1 MSRLLSI
8 VIPTFN
14 EKDNIVPLVKQIA
27 QALPGY
33 DYEAVFVDDNS
44 SDGTAEAI
52 ESLAGEYPVRV
63 MVRKDERGLASAVVH
78 GINNSDSEYVLVMDA
93 DLQHPP
99 EVIPALIEKA
109 KSGADVVIGS
119 RYVPGGGCQDWGL
132 ARRIISKGAL
142 GLAHLFLPATR
153 PVNDPMSGFF
163 MFNRRVV
170 SGVELKP
177 AGYKIL
183 LEILMEGN
191 IKSTAEVPFI
201 FVNRS
206 GGESKLN
213 ARQQIE
219 YLRHLYSLMKRTGEL
234 LRFFKFCLVGLSGVF
249 VNQGILWI
257 LTEFA
262 GLPYQASAVVSIEAS
277 IISNFILNDFFTF
290 PQRRAPGARPFF
302 NRLWKFNLVSL
313 IGAAINFGILM
324 LLTEVAQVHYLV
336 SNLIGIIAATLWNY
350 LVNTSW
356 TWR

>member
-14 EKDNIVPLVKQIA
+14 EKDNIVPLIEQMRK
-27 QALPGY
+27 ALAGY
-33 DYEAVFVDDNS
+33 DYETVFVDDNS

-52 ESLAGEYPVRV
+52 ESLASKYPVRV
-63 MVRKDERGLASAVVH
+63 LVRKDERGLASAVVH

-109 KSGADVVIGS
+109 KSSVDVVIGS
-119 RYVPGGGCQDWGL
+119 RYVEGGGCQDWGII
-132 ARRIISKGAL
+132 RRIISKGAM

-170 SGVELKP
+170 EGVELKP

-183 LEILMEGN
+183 LEILMEGK
-191 IKSTAEVPFI
+191 IESTAEVPFV

-213 ARQQIE
+213 AKQQIE

-234 LRFFKFCLVGLSGVF
+234 VRFFKFCLVGLSGVF

-277 IISNFILNDFFTF
+277 IISNFVLNDFFTF
-290 PQRRAPGARPFF
+290 PQRRAPGTKPFF
-302 NRLWKFNLVSL
+302 NRLWKFNVVSL
-313 IGAAINFGILM
+313 IGAAINYGILM
-324 LLTEVAQVHYLV
+324 LLTEVAHLHYLV
-336 SNLIGIIAATLWNY
+336 SNLIGIIVATLWNY